1 MLVPYVGGP
10 VIRCPA
16 VYNSFWGPSW
26 GDVTH
31 QTLAKQINQ
40 FTQDLLA
47 SNFMNILTQ
56 YGELLG
62 AGSGA
67 FIRASSL
74 PGVQSVLTVQSYQ
87 QIIQQCINAG
97 AFPQAVDLNAALSI
111 PMLMIYLDEH
121 TVINGGGRQLNF
133 PGAPDLA
140 YHDSFVT
147 ANGHPCVYA
156 FMAFL
161 PLNELTWVASHEFAE
176 AVTDPLYNAWT
187 PDHAFHE
194 IGDYCEG
201 NNSSITVSGRTWT
214 VQTIWS
220 DTNNACIVPP
230 AAPIPALHP
239 GPFGAADG
247 ARAAGVARLTAARG
261 ALQIAPHD
269 RVLPLPSIQFD
280 LTSGTHAMDPA
291 EVSVYVKKMFHPLK
305 HDQLLGNTPEFLRS
319 FAGLLEQ
326 TLASEDAPNAPAP
339 SNAPD
344 TASDASRAAGVARRG

>member
-230 AAPIPALHP
+230 AAPIYFLVRVRLLGGRPVMIERGAYQQFVNITDVN
-239 GPFGAADG
+239 GPIQH
-247 ARAAGVARLTAARG
+247 RAA
-261 ALQIAPHD
+261 I
-269 RVLPLPSIQFD
+269 
-280 LTSGTHAMDPA
+280 
-291 EVSVYVKKMFHPLK
+291 
-305 HDQLLGNTPEFLRS
+305 DQLPNSGRR
-319 FAGLLEQ
+319 LLFDDGRFQ
-326 TLASEDAPNAPAP
+326 VWSPIGD
-339 SNAPD
+339 
-344 TASDASRAAGVARRG
+344 